1 MSGGRF
7 LVSLLEVCNSE
18 KILAVRNLL
27 KEDINFWDKNIYKT
41 FEYSTLK
48 NIMRDIALLSSEIL
62 ECQLSEDSM
71 EVGVTI
77 AGYIA
82 KKLKKRFK
90 FLSCG
95 QKMVSTDQDV
105 LNNEYLKILSRGG
118 LIGPSQSLSDF
129 TCHLFSILDIV
140 SPILIKHCSYSLSIK
155 SFAEQILKI
164 YYSSVDFT
172 CEKHQEWGIK
182 YVSRIVI
189 NIFYNNLQKETTDS
203 VRKDQ
208 VKEFKKRQRTDS

>member
-1 MSGGRF
+1 MSAF
-7 LVSLLEVCNSE
+7 
-18 KILAVRNLL
+18 
-27 KEDINFWDKNIYKT
+27 Y
-41 FEYSTLK
+41 
-48 NIMRDIALLSSEIL
+48 
-62 ECQLSEDSM
+62 DSM
-71 EVGVTI
+71 EVAVTI

-90 FLSCG
+90 CLSCG

-105 LNNEYLKILSRGG
+105 LNNEYLKKLSRGG
-118 LIGPSQSLSDF
+118 LICPSQSLSDF
-129 TCHLFSILDIV
+129 ICHLFSILDII

-155 SFAEQILKI
+155 SFAEQIFKI
-164 YYSSVDFT
+164 YYDSVDLT